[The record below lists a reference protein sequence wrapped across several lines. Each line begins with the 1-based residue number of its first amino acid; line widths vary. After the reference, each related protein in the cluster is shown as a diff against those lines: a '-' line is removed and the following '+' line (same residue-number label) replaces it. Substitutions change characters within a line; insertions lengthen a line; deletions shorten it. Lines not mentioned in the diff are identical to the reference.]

1 MRNENKI
8 QRTAPNVIMPLHI
21 GPHLR
26 KFSFYSIIIPL
37 VHVAVGLGVGLFQT
51 KTGALHIWGGGRA
64 PTAVDAFAL
73 DAAGIPAQVRA
84 NDELCVCVRM
94 CLCVCVYIVYV
105 CMWYYFFAGGHV

>member
-1 MRNENKI
+1 
-8 QRTAPNVIMPLHI
+8 MPLHI

-26 KFSFYSIIIPL
+26 RFSFYSIIIPL

-105 CMWYYFFAGGHV
+105 YMWYYFFAGGHV